1 MLWLRLIL
9 GTRFGSRFLKN
20 VSWGVHFFVVYAWHQ
35 NSQQDTQKNCAPE
48 ILIFSALKLFSC
60 RLVVFTD
67 MSTYILTEGK
77 NFKTSLI
84 KNYATAWESCNI
96 FTKKCWTRTAW
107 KVSKYGVFS
116 GPYFPTFGLNT
127 EKYGV
132 SLRIQPKWGKIRT
145 RKNSVFGHS
154 SRSDDADS
162 IYGVCIL

>member
-84 KNYATAWESCNI
+84 ENYATAWESCNI
-96 FTKKCWTRTAW
+96 FTKKYEYLS
-107 KVSKYGVFS
+107 VFSPNGGKYGPEKTPYLDTLHAVMMLITFMEFAYFS
-116 GPYFPTFGLNT
+116 
-127 EKYGV
+127 
-132 SLRIQPKWGKIRT
+132 
-145 RKNSVFGHS
+145 HS
-154 SRSDDADS
+154 WT
-162 IYGVCIL
+162 LL